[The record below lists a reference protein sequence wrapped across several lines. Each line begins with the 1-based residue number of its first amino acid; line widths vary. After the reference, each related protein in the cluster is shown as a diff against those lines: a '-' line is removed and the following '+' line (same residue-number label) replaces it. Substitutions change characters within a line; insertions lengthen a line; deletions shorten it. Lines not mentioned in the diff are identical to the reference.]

1 MAFTRAFY
9 VAFLSGKTVKASFD
23 IAKEALKLSP
33 YVPDSMI
40 EGDKFIL
47 LPEVLTAKL
56 EGQHQPL
63 LQQQPSVEQ
72 QKGGAKPPVN
82 AAQLATAGF
91 VDYKYHEKALFAN
104 RISIDWPLPGQC
116 TIGANRTDLKI
127 FLSRIRIPSPPADF
141 EGREVIMN
149 NIIRNILDRK
159 FISLVGEDGVGKSAV
174 AGAICKY
181 MADREYFTDAIIYL
195 KLKGIKDYSAFLIVL
210 KNALLASG
218 NNNVTRKMQELLHQQ
233 HHHHGST
240 SSSTSSSSSHSSN
253 TSVSSA
259 SSTSSMIVPYSAN
272 AIALHSA
279 SSAVYNQISTVDE
292 EEMIIAALESM
303 KALLVFDHLD
313 DLLSDFGDAVTYL
326 RLFLHRLFE
335 QCAFV
340 KILNVSTDTLSMYNI
355 YVGSGIVE
363 YSISLGPL
371 TLYSTLRLFAR
382 LAPSLTTIHEKL
394 EFIDCL
400 QPPRQYHVTIHSR
413 EITNAALQILT
424 IFGEGHPA
432 KIVHMACES
441 NSEKVEELKRIGK
454 RIIQQSLIPPP
465 AVEIAHHNI
474 IIG

>member
-181 MADREYFTDAIIYL
+181 MADREYFTDAITYL

-240 SSSTSSSSSHSSN
+240 SSSTSSSSS
-253 TSVSSA
+253 
-259 SSTSSMIVPYSAN
+259 
-272 AIALHSA
+272 
-279 SSAVYNQISTVDE
+279 
-292 EEMIIAALESM
+292 
-303 KALLVFDHLD
+303 
-313 DLLSDFGDAVTYL
+313 
-326 RLFLHRLFE
+326 
-335 QCAFV
+335 
-340 KILNVSTDTLSMYNI
+340 
-355 YVGSGIVE
+355 
-363 YSISLGPL
+363 
-371 TLYSTLRLFAR
+371 
-382 LAPSLTTIHEKL
+382 
-394 EFIDCL
+394 FI
-400 QPPRQYHVTIHSR
+400 
-413 EITNAALQILT
+413 
-424 IFGEGHPA
+424 
-432 KIVHMACES
+432 
-441 NSEKVEELKRIGK
+441 
-454 RIIQQSLIPPP
+454 
-465 AVEIAHHNI
+465 
-474 IIG
+474 